1 MPFRARPRTGGDTVR
16 SRMLALQRRQ
26 SRSALGSLR
35 DRQVSQATLVRYRR
49 AVAQFFDWLE
59 ALSVPIPDT
68 TVGFDSLLASY
79 AESLWQEGEPKA
91 LLASTLCGLTL
102 EVRSLHGRLQAAWH
116 MHATWA
122 KLEPGKSAPPL
133 TPRLAQ
139 AFAGGFLL
147 RGDLRT
153 ACMVMLG
160 FHCLLRNC
168 EFMKLRIMDIS
179 IFPGGQGQL
188 RLLHTKIGQRL
199 GITEQVSVTDP
210 WILEWLP
217 AFLRAF
223 PHTGCCMQLTDGQ
236 FRRTWSQIRA
246 ELGLPGAYTPYG
258 IRRGGA
264 THYFQKCASFSF
276 ASDRGRWSTKR
287 ATRIYVTCALQDMAA
302 LTLTSGEADHMAA
315 ALNHL
320 RPRLERMTPQAAKR
334 GRSTVCGALVPAR

>member
-1 MPFRARPRTGGDTVR
+1 MPRRGPSRGGGDTVR
-16 SRMLALQRRQ
+16 SRMLVQQRRQ
-26 SRSALGSLR
+26 SRSVLGSLR
-35 DRQVSQATLVRYRR
+35 DRQVSQATLVRYRQ
-49 AVAQFFDWLE
+49 AVAQFFDWMQ
-59 ALSVPIPDT
+59 AHGHSVPDT
-68 TVGFDSLLASY
+68 TVGFDNMLASY
-79 AESLWQEGEPKA
+79 AECLWQEGESRG
-91 LLASTLCGLTL
+91 LLASALCGLTL
-102 EVRSLHGRLQAAWH
+102 EVRSLHGRLKAAWH
-116 MHATWA
+116 MHATWL
-122 KLEPGKSAPPL
+122 KLEPSRRAPPL

-147 RGDLRT
+147 RGDVRT
-153 ACMVMLG
+153 AGMIMLG
-160 FHCLLRNC
+160 FHCLMRNC

-217 AFLRAF
+217 AYTRAF

-246 ELGLPGAYTPYG
+246 ELGLPVAFTPYG

-264 THYFQKCASFSF
+264 THFFQECGSFSLV
-276 ASDRGRWSTKR
+276 SDRGRWSTER
-287 ATRIYVTCALQDMAA
+287 ATRIYVTSALQDLAA
-302 LTLTSGEADHMAA
+302 LSLTGPEADRMAA
-315 ALNHL
+315 ALCHL

-334 GRSTVCGALVPAR
+334 GRSTFEVLVPA